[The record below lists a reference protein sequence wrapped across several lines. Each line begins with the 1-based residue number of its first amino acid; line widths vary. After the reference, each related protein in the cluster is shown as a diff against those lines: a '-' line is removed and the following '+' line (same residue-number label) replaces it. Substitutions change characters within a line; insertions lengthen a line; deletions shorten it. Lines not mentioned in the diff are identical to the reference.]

1 MRAACEVL
9 AQKKWREKFGNA
21 GRGEKMLVKA
31 SGGIRTLEDA
41 RGMVKAGARRLG
53 TSAGVRIAEEVRGR
67 KGEVKSVGEGERY

>member
-1 MRAACEVL
+1 MSAACDVL

-21 GRGEKMLVKA
+21 GRGERMLVKA

-41 RGMVKAGARRLG
+41 RGMVRAGARRLG

-67 KGEVKSVGEGERY
+67 EVKSEGEGERY